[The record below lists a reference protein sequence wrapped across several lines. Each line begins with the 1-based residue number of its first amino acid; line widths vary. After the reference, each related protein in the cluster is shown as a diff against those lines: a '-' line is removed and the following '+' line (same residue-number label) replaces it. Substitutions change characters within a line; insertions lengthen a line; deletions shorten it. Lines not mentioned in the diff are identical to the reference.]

1 MLARV
6 ASNQG
11 QKPIEDH
18 PEGAVPRVGGHK
30 RALLLF
36 VGGAQLV
43 KQSPVMEEAGQG
55 LGDLLTVVINPLRP
69 VPKIPSWGWKREWKE
84 KYKG

>member
-18 PEGAVPRVGGHK
+18 PEGAVPRVGRK

-55 LGDLLTVVINPLRP
+55 SGDLLTVVTNPLRP
-69 VPKIPSWGWKREWKE
+69 VPKIPSWGWKRE
-84 KYKG
+84 